1 MPQLIIIFGLIIF
14 VIGGFWFLV
23 VAFKQSVLWGI
34 ACLLLPIVPL
44 IFTLVHWSE
53 AKSPFFMQV
62 VGFVL
67 LLIGAFLGG
76 YGIFQPH

>member
-1 MPQLIIIFGLIIF
+1 MPQLMLILGLIVF

-23 VAFKQSVLWGI
+23 VTFQKSVLWGI

-44 IFTLVHWSE
+44 IFLFVHWQE
-53 AKSPFFMQV
+53 AKRPFLMQMA
-62 VGFVL
+62 GFVL
-67 LLIGAFLGG
+67 VLIGAFLGG